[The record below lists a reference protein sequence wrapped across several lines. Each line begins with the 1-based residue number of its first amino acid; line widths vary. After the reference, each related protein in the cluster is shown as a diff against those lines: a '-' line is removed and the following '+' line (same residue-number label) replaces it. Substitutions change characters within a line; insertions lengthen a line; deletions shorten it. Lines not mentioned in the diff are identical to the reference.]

1 MRGRTRLAVGAVM
14 AIAPIVALA
23 GPAQAATTVALW
35 YREDPSSMIDSTG
48 GNNGTDQD
56 DH

>member
-1 MRGRTRLAVGAVM
+1 VGAVM